1 MYIGKRVPIW
11 KALKKKKKKKSSQ
24 ACFVTETI
32 TLR

>member
-11 KALKKKKKKKSSQ
+11 KALKKKKKKTSQ